1 MHTGEVENA
10 LLSLPYVGN
19 AVVFPLEGV
28 DQHERVAAVIVLKDR
43 DEVKKRSLVQLR
55 GDLGKHTSLMEFK
68 RPTVIYWLSN
78 NDIIPLTANGKVSKI
93 MVRENT
99 SVMAG
104 KWIREQ
110 KYLIPRPCSIG
121 VWEGRFDGAVVIC
134 E

>member
-93 MVRENT
+93 MVRE
-99 SVMAG
+99 
-104 KWIREQ
+104 
-110 KYLIPRPCSIG
+110 KYFG
-121 VWEGRFDGAVVIC
+121 DGWEMDSRTEILDTKTMQYWRMGGQV
-134 E
+134 